1 MKPGVYISI
10 KFTGDADSAWLGAI
24 GLIQVHHYTVYIYF
38 LSRFFFFFFFFFF
51 FLFLWA
57 APPALFVFMFCV

>member
-10 KFTGDADSAWLGAI
+10 KLTGDADSAWLGAI

-38 LSRFFFFFFFFFF
+38 LSRFFFFFGCTWGMWKFQ
-51 FLFLWA
+51 A
-57 APPALFVFMFCV
+57 SDQARPTQ